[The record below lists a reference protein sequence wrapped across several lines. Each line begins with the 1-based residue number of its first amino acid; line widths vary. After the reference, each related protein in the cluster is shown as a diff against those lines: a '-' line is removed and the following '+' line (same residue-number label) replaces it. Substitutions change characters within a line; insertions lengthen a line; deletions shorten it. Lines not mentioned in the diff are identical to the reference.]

1 MSAARTLRL
10 QEQAVFDGPLILV
23 NRTHP
28 LRLQEETL
36 QGRLCQAR
44 PGFPDIR
51 LARMAADALG
61 ALLDACGAGE
71 GIVPVS
77 GYRSGGEQTDLY
89 FTSLREN
96 GEVFTKQYIAYPGTS
111 EHQTGLAID
120 VGEAA
125 DEIDY
130 IRPAFPYTGL
140 CQRFRELAPAY
151 GFIERYQAGRESIT
165 GVAQEPW
172 HFRFVGTP
180 HAALIAE
187 EGCTLEEYTQLCHSF
202 TFDKPRRLPDGTR
215 IYTVPAAGGWT
226 DVPLPERGAAAVS
239 GNNEDAFVV
248 TIRPS

>member
-1 MSAARTLRL
+1 MSGARSLRL

-28 LRLQEETL
+28 LRLQEEAL

-130 IRPAFPYTGL
+130 IRPAFPYTG
-140 CQRFRELAPAY
+140 
-151 GFIERYQAGRESIT
+151 
-165 GVAQEPW
+165 
-172 HFRFVGTP
+172 
-180 HAALIAE
+180 
-187 EGCTLEEYTQLCHSF
+187 
-202 TFDKPRRLPDGTR
+202 
-215 IYTVPAAGGWT
+215 
-226 DVPLPERGAAAVS
+226 
-239 GNNEDAFVV
+239 
-248 TIRPS
+248 